1 VHSPGKLRRRRHF
14 ADVGGVAFIA
24 IGSVARVAWCG
35 CCVFFFFFSISL
47 SATSFFYDQGS
58 RTRKIIWAMSPFSNS
73 LRINLQT
80 NREWKRMSCWNQRDS
95 LIYKHVHIT
104 SGVEEKKKFYIGFV
118 GVFFTSK
125 IQDDQ
130 DYVFQF
136 WSDIV
141 NYKTHGDLSWFRPLL
156 RGNSYT
162 SNDLILKINS
172 CYKGWAESS
181 KNSRGEEKNGYCTP
195 AGFYRPCSCQIT
207 TD

>member
-58 RTRKIIWAMSPFSNS
+58 RTRKNIWAMSLFSNS

-118 GVFFTSK
+118 GVFFHQ
-125 IQDDQ
+125 QDTG
-130 DYVFQF
+130 
-136 WSDIV
+136 WS
-141 NYKTHGDLSWFRPLL
+141 RL
-156 RGNSYT
+156 R
-162 SNDLILKINS
+162 LPILKWY
-172 CYKGWAESS
+172 YKLQNIRWSIMI
-181 KNSRGEEKNGYCTP
+181 
-195 AGFYRPCSCQIT
+195 QIT
-207 TD
+207 N